1 MFDAWALRSKV
12 MFFLA
17 GIFAASACKDI
28 KNGYRISKM
37 FCFFFVNLVCE
48 VLKIYSK
55 KFFETFFDFSCVY
68 KKDAVPLQSKNETAL
83 SSSG

>member
-1 MFDAWALRSKV
+1 MFDAWAFRSKV

-48 VLKIYSK
+48 VLKIYSRK
-55 KFFETFFDFSCVY
+55 IF
-68 KKDAVPLQSKNETAL
+68 
-83 SSSG
+83 

>member
-1 MFDAWALRSKV
+1 MFDAWVLRSKV

-37 FCFFFVNLVCE
+37 LCFFFVNLVCE
-48 VLKIYSK
+48 VLKFYSRK
-55 KFFETFFDFSCVY
+55 IF
-68 KKDAVPLQSKNETAL
+68 
-83 SSSG
+83 

>member
-1 MFDAWALRSKV
+1 MLGYSPKKMLFLRV
-12 MFFLA
+12 
-17 GIFAASACKDI
+17 IFVASACKDI

-37 FCFFFVNLVCE
+37 FYFFFAILLCSGQKWENE
-48 VLKIYSK
+48 I
-55 KFFETFFDFSCVY
+55 FFEFFFDFSCVY